1 MLVCPL
7 DCPDV
12 CVMKKKGNKFIPT
25 NDGITNNFLCP
36 KLNNYFK
43 YPKYNPE
50 FNLDDVEKLL
60 KFTSP
65 NRILFLKGSGN
76 MGIMQNVTKL
86 FFEKLGA
93 TFAVGSSCDGLG
105 EKGIIDTGLTS
116 QIIPTD
122 KIKKA
127 KNVIFWGRNAYETN
141 THLIPLIKNSKKL
154 CIDVRK
160 TKTAKNS
167 DIFYQINPNSDIFLA
182 KYLITK
188 NREYLEKTGLK
199 EVEEIEKMLEEGAI
213 IFLGLGVSKTKWG
226 DKTTQTI
233 FALQNEKVNIAY
245 LGSSMEDLYNPFNI
259 SHKNKMP
266 LFEIKWNNIDVVFIQ
281 GANPIVSLP
290 NFKIP
295 KEKKVI
301 VFGKYLDESA
311 KRADIFIPTKD
322 FYAKKDVRSS
332 YFHEFVFKNEPIEDD
347 FGISEYEF
355 TKEMFKRFN
364 FNGLKSEDEYI
375 EEIYKPKREI
385 KKSQKSAKFIDFEI
399 EYPNGMWLVTAK
411 NRNAL
416 NSQFKRDNFAYAKN
430 LEGKYILET
439 KVGKLEVEIKKDESL
454 NENIIFMY
462 AGSEV
467 NKILSSKGEN
477 ATYSEIVK
485 VYK

>member
-12 CVMKKKGNKFIPT
+12 CVMQKEGNKFIPT

-105 EKGIIDTGLTS
+105 EKGIINAGLKAH
-116 QIIPTD
+116 IIPTTE
-122 KIKKA
+122 ITKA
-127 KNVIFWGRNAYETN
+127 KNVIFWGRNSYETN
-141 THLIPLIKNSKKL
+141 THLIPLIKNAKKI
-154 CIDVRK
+154 CIDVRN
-160 TKTAKNS
+160 TKTAKSS
-167 DIFYQINPNSDIFLA
+167 DVFYQINPNSDIFLA

-188 NREYLEKTGLK
+188 KREYLKYTGL
-199 EVEEIEKMLEEGAI
+199 ENVDELENMLKEGAI
-213 IFLGLGVSKTKWG
+213 IFLGLGVSKAKWG
-226 DKTTQTI
+226 DKATQTI

-245 LGSSMEDLYNPFNI
+245 LGSSMEGLNNPFDVTPQ
-259 SHKNKMP
+259 NKMP

-311 KRADIFIPTKD
+311 KRADIFIPTKE
-322 FYAKKDVRSS
+322 FYAKKDIRSS
-332 YFHEFVFKNEPIEDD
+332 YFHEFVFVNEPVEEDS
-347 FGISEYEF
+347 GISEYEF

-364 FNGLKSEDEYI
+364 FSGLKREDEYI

-454 NENIIFMY
+454 NENMIFMY

-485 VYK
+485 VYR